1 VKRPAHTT
9 GDVARALGES
19 TITVQRLIKSGLL
32 KAVRWGRQWRIEAD
46 EFKFYKP
53 QGRAGL
59 ERRAGK

>member
-1 VKRPAHTT
+1 MSRPKHTT
-9 GDVARALGES
+9 GDVARAVGES
-19 TITVQRLIKSGLL
+19 TATVQRLVKSGLL

-46 EFKFYKP
+46 EFRFYKT